1 MLKNAFIS
9 IAVIASLSAC
19 TQLTTVSEKNK
30 PKNLSFINKELNTKP
45 IHVQRDEKLCDEEK
59 ENNKDCP
66 IKFYIDDFK
75 AGDFY
80 INNTTTY
87 YLKPN
92 EYVLSVKNCK
102 EECKTYHTKLVINN
116 QFQSVNII
124 LSLDNKDRPFIIN
137 KKS

>member
-1 MLKNAFIS
+1 MIKRSLIGLS
-9 IAVIASLSAC
+9 MIIGLSAC
-19 TQLTTVSEKNK
+19 STLAPQQKFNK
-30 PKNLSFINKELNTKP
+30 PDNLLFNNKELNTLP
-45 IHVQRDEKLCDEEK
+45 LNVQRDERLCEDDK
-59 ENNKDCP
+59 ADDQKCP

-92 EYVLSVKNCK
+92 EYELTVKNCK
-102 EECKTYHTKLVINN
+102 EECKVFHTKINISEQLPTTNLVL
-116 QFQSVNII
+116 SV
-124 LSLDNKDRPFIIN
+124 DHDGKPFIIN

>member
-1 MLKNAFIS
+1 MLKNATIS
-9 IAVIASLSAC
+9 IAIIASLSAC
-19 TQLTTVSEKNK
+19 TQLKTVTAKNQ
-30 PKNLSFINKELNTKP
+30 PKNLLFINNELNTKP
-45 IHVQRDEKLCDEEK
+45 VNVQRDDKLCDEEK
-59 ENNKDCP
+59 DSNKDCP

-80 INNTTTY
+80 INNATTY

-102 EECKTYHTKLVINN
+102 EECKTYHTKLIINE
-116 QFQSVNII
+116 QFQGVNIV
-124 LSLDNKDRPFIIN
+124 LSLDNENRPFIIN

>member
-1 MLKNAFIS
+1 MFKTILIGFTL
-9 IAVIASLSAC
+9 AVSLSAC
-19 TQLTTVSEKNK
+19 TTLKSQNK
-30 PKNLSFINKELNTKP
+30 HDKPLNLLFINKEQNSFPLQ
-45 IHVQRDEKLCDEEK
+45 VQRDERLCDDDK
-59 ENNKDCP
+59 AHNQNCP

-92 EYVLSVKNCK
+92 EYELTVKNCK
-102 EECKTYHTKLVINN
+102 EKCKIFHTKINISE
-116 QFQSVNII
+116 QLPSVNLV
-124 LSLDNKDRPFIIN
+124 LSVDQEGKPFIIN